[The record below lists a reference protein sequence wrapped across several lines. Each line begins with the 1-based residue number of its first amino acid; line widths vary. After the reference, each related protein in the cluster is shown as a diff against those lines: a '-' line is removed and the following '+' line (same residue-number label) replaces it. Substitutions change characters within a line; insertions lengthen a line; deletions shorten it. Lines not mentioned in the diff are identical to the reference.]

1 MSVIFTAADLNTY
14 TGKTLNVGIAASVT
28 LSVNQYI
35 ESQTHRCWGETKTV
49 VERYDWGKTL
59 WLRRMDVTAVTAIN
73 VGWPGQTQQTLPTSS
88 YFFNPMGRITL
99 FWMLAGGGGNQS
111 GYYNDY
117 IEVSYSYGV
126 ATVPADLKEAAMGVA
141 LSMYNWAQ
149 AGGKEVVAT
158 SVGSFRQEYIGA
170 VRGASGA
177 PTPYKDG
184 AEAHFMTIK
193 GYAMQRL

>member
-14 TGKTLNVGIAASVT
+14 TGKTLNAGVAATITSA
-28 LSVNQYI
+28 VNQYI
-35 ESQTHRCWGETKTV
+35 ETQTHRCWGETKTID
-49 VERYDWGKTL
+49 ERYDWGKTL
-59 WLRRMDVTAVTAIN
+59 WLRHMDVTEVTAIK
-73 VGWPGQTQQTLPTSS
+73 VGWPGQVQQTLPPSS

-99 FWMLAGGGGNQS
+99 FWMLAGRPSSPS

-126 ATVPADLKEAAMGVA
+126 AVVPDDLKEAAMGVA
-141 LSMYNWAQ
+141 MNCYNWAT

-158 SVGSFRQEYIGA
+158 SVGSFRQQYSGS
-170 VRGASGA
+170 VRGANVG
-177 PTPYKDG
+177 PTPYKDT